1 MKTKEEWKLSKI
13 TLIKEEEENSKSRK
27 DWLATILTTTYS
39 SLTAGSMDHDFQTN
53 CQLSHL

>member
-27 DWLATILTTTYS
+27 DWLATIL
-39 SLTAGSMDHDFQTN
+39 
-53 CQLSHL
+53 